1 MKNLLVLFFF
11 LSFSTLSLLNA
22 QDENMGMDPEMMKAW
37 QEYMTPGAMHDLLA
51 KSVGEWKT
59 EIKSWMDPNM
69 PPTVTEGK
77 SVCESMLGG
86 RFFHSKE
93 TANFMGMPFEGSSIS
108 GYDNATKKF
117 FSYWVDNMS
126 TGGMV
131 LEGSYDEATKTFT
144 YAGSGMSFTGAY
156 KVREIIQ
163 QINDDETM
171 FTMYME
177 ESGKPEMKMMEIKYT
192 RIK

>member
-1 MKNLLVLFFF
+1 MKYLLVLFLF

-59 EIKSWMDPNM
+59 EIKSWMDPNI

-86 RFFHSKE
+86 RYFHSKE
-93 TANFMGMPFEGSSIS
+93 TANFMGMPFEGSAIT
-108 GYDNATKKF
+108 GYDNAAKKF

-144 YAGSGMSFTGAY
+144 YAGSGMSFTGEY

-163 QINDDETM
+163 YINDDESM

-177 ESGKPEMKMMEIKYT
+177 EGGKPEMKMMEIKYT

>member
-1 MKNLLVLFFF
+1 MKYLLVLFLFF
-11 LSFSTLSLLNA
+11 FSSLNLLIA

-59 EIKSWMDPNM
+59 EIKSWMDPSM

-93 TANFMGMPFEGSSIS
+93 TANFMGMPFEGSSIT

-163 QINDDETM
+163 NINDDESM

-177 ESGKPEMKMMEIKYT
+177 ENGKPEMKMMEIKYT

>member
-1 MKNLLVLFFF
+1 MKYLLVLSLF
-11 LSFSTLSLLNA
+11 LFSSVNLLIA
-22 QDENMGMDPEMMKAW
+22 QDEEMGMDPEMMKAW

-51 KSVGEWKT
+51 KSVGEQKT

-93 TANFMGMPFEGSSIS
+93 TANFMGMPFEGSAIT

-163 QINDDETM
+163 YINDDETM

-177 ESGKPEMKMMEIKYT
+177 EGGKPEMKMMEIKYT

>member
-1 MKNLLVLFFF
+1 MKNLLVLFLF

-51 KSVGEWKT
+51 KSVGGWKT

-86 RFFHSKE
+86 RYFHSKE
-93 TANFMGMPFEGSSIS
+93 TANFMGMPFEGSAIS

-126 TGGMV
+126 TGAMV

-144 YAGSGMSFTGAY
+144 YAGSGTSFTGEY

-163 QINDDETM
+163 HINDDESM

>member
-1 MKNLLVLFFF
+1 MKNLLVLFLF
-11 LSFSTLSLLNA
+11 LFSSLNLLIA
-22 QDENMGMDPEMMKAW
+22 QDENTGMDPEMMKAW
-37 QEYMTPGAMHDLLA
+37 QEYMTPGDMHDLLA

-59 EIKSWMDPNM
+59 EIKSWMDPSM

-163 QINDDETM
+163 YINDDESM